1 MIDGYNNDLNK
12 QGAPHPTLTPVGQFK
27 PDGATFTATLEPI
40 PLFRDAL
47 FWQGLGLVG
56 LAALHVAILP
66 PGVSTAAAIAGVV
79 QALGASVG
87 PLFGVALPPPEAP
100 PHVGLLPAMAPIAA
114 YAVKQARAD
123 IQHGVPSLAGRLF
136 ARRPSGCL
144 WLAPATQWFSAFL
157 AFVAVSCAIILSGC
171 TVRLAGLEGAVAKI
185 ATGHGGFCTKAVGA
199 RVRAY
204 NPDAEYVVDCPT
216 ECPATM
222 TAFTVVTAPV
232 CTVYEAK

>member
-12 QGAPHPTLTPVGQFK
+12 QGAPHPTLTPIGQFK

-87 PLFGVALPPPEAP
+87 PLFGVALPPPDSP

-123 IQHGVPSLAGRLF
+123 IQHGVPSLATRLF
-136 ARRPSGCL
+136 ARPSRGCVR
-144 WLAPATQWFSAFL
+144 LAPTTQWVSAFL
-157 AFVAVSCAIILSGC
+157 AFVAVSCAIILSAC

-185 ATGHGGFCTKAVGA
+185 ATGHGGFCTADVQA
-199 RVRAY
+199 TVQAY
-204 NPDAEYVVDCPT
+204 NPAAVYVVDCPT

-222 TAFTVVTAPV
+222 TRLTVVSAPV
-232 CTVYEAK
+232 CTVNEVK